1 MERKHDIKTLQ
12 PKFFEWRS
20 LFGFPTRVMS
30 VNTWGCRKMFV
41 FSMNHLSGQRQEIAA
56 QNNLLSCWLNSLKG
70 HWGSTMVN

>member
-56 QNNLLSCWLNSLKG
+56 QQPPLVLALTKRPLGVNNG
-70 HWGSTMVN
+70 